1 MHQTTLR
8 RLLAF
13 HAGLARQTAGT
24 ASFDTLLRFLL
35 ARVLDLTRAHSGS
48 ILIHDAQA
56 HRLLPWFSSGH
67 PARTTRSAGARA
79 GARAKRSTGA
89 PARGRGRPAPLPV
102 DEGVAGRVL
111 QTGKPLFVDDL
122 HRADPSLP
130 LRRRAAGGSF
140 LSVPLQLHRRT
151 IGVLNLNRRRGEAS
165 FTRDDLEMLS
175 TIVPH
180 LAALV
185 EKGRLLAQLEA
196 RKDEVETLYEL
207 SRLLFSG
214 APFPTALRRFL
225 TALARHLDLERA
237 ALIRFG
243 EANPRGQPADGRLEA
258 GAGPAFPAMGA
269 AGRLSDK
276 DAPAPGDPDDFELL
290 AGVAVSKPRL
300 EAMLDLVR
308 RRLRRDLAAAPGPDA
323 WDAPHLAPPVALPY
337 KEGARQK
344 DMFVIPLPLPGERIH
359 ALLVS
364 SDRPTLD
371 SEPAVQRYRFLHLV
385 SKQLAVALE
394 REAMLERIRA
404 DQATLL
410 DNNLQSSI
418 FLGISQEL
426 ASTLDPTV
434 VLRKAFDQFRRLISF
449 TTISILMFDDLEK
462 THRLIVQPSRPI
474 GLGFQRALRRNI
486 LEIFGEYPADPP
498 LADPAA
504 VRMEVFHPQDKGN
517 GGAGGRGRFRHVLH
531 LPFILGERV
540 VGLIHLTR
548 SEGPAF
554 SSRDLSTTSQ
564 FTGIFITSIK
574 NALIHRRTEK
584 LAFTD
589 PLTGLF
595 NHRYFQETLAQEFL
609 RARRYGKPL
618 SLMIIDIDFF
628 KKFNDTWGHLLGDK
642 VLVHCGRLF
651 EKSVREKIDTV
662 ARYGGEEF
670 AVLLPE
676 TGLDGAALFAE
687 RIRRTVEGTPLQAD
701 VGSLPI
707 TLSIGVACTA
717 VTACR
722 QTSDLIQAADLA
734 LYQAKEGGR
743 NRVMRYERAEVE
755 HA

>member
-1 MHQTTLR
+1 MHQTATLR
-8 RLLAF
+8 RLLTF
-13 HAGLARQTAGT
+13 HASLARQTART

-35 ARVLDLTRAHSGS
+35 NRVLALVQAHSGS
-48 ILIHDAQA
+48 ILIYDAQA
-56 HRLLPWFSSGH
+56 DRLLPWFSAGH
-67 PARTTRSAGARA
+67 PAQATQRRPPTKA
-79 GARAKRSTGA
+79 AKTA
-89 PARGRGRPAPLPV
+89 PAARPARPERAAPLPV
-102 DEGVAGRVL
+102 DDGVASRVL
-111 QTGKPLFVDDL
+111 HTGQPLFVDDL
-122 HRADPSLP
+122 HRADPALP

-140 LSVPLQLHRRT
+140 LSVPLQIHRRT
-151 IGVLNLNRRRGEAS
+151 IGVLNLNRRRGEPG
-165 FTRDDLEMLS
+165 FTPDDLALIQ

-185 EKGRLLAQLEA
+185 EKGRLLSQLAA
-196 RKDEVETLYEL
+196 RKEEVETLYEL
-207 SRLLFSG
+207 SRRLFSG
-214 APFPTALRRFL
+214 APFPTALRQFL
-225 TALARHLDLERA
+225 RALVRHLDLERA
-237 ALIRFG
+237 AVIRFG
-243 EANPRGQPADGRLEA
+243 
-258 GAGPAFPAMGA
+258 AGPSRPVA
-269 AGRLSDK
+269 AGGASTAFRPSWE
-276 DAPAPGDPDDFELL
+276 AAGSPTVEPASRPTDPEAIELL
-290 AGVAVSKPRL
+290 AGVAVSRARL
-300 EAMLDLVR
+300 ATMLTQVR
-308 RRLRRDLAAAPGPDA
+308 RRLRRDLAKERGPA
-323 WDAPHLAPPVALPY
+323 GWDDHRLPPPVALPY
-337 KEGARQK
+337 QEGGRQK
-344 DMFVIPLPLPGERIH
+344 DMFVIPLPLAEDRIH

-371 SEPAVQRYRFLHLV
+371 NEPAVQRYRFLHLV
-385 SKQLAVALE
+385 SKQLAVAIE
-394 REAMLERIRA
+394 REAMLERIQA

-418 FLGISQEL
+418 FLNISQEL

-449 TTISILMFDDLEK
+449 TTISILMYDDLEK
-462 THRLIVQPSRPI
+462 THRLIVQPARPI
-474 GLGFQRALRRNI
+474 GLGFQRALRHNI
-486 LEIFGEYPADPP
+486 MEIFRDYPADPP
-498 LADPAA
+498 LTDPASVA
-504 VRMEVFHPQDKGN
+504 MEVFHPQDKGE
-517 GGAGGRGRFRHVLH
+517 GAAGRGARLRHVLH

-554 SSRDLSTTSQ
+554 SGRDLSTTSQ

-618 SLMIIDIDFF
+618 SLMILDIDFF
-628 KKFNDTWGHLLGDK
+628 KKFNDTYGHLLGDK
-642 VLVHCGRLF
+642 VLVHCARLF

-676 TGLDGAALFAE
+676 TGLDGAAMFAE
-687 RIRRTVEGTPLQAD
+687 RIRRTVASTPLQAD
-701 VGSLPI
+701 VGTLPI

-717 VTACR
+717 VTTCP

-734 LYQAKEGGR
+734 LYEAKEGGR
-743 NRVMRYERAEVE
+743 NRVVRYERAEVE